1 MGPEDQHARRLQ
13 DGITTR
19 QTELRK
25 SEAAVATTASVL
37 EKRALVGKV
46 LIITGGAVVATRE
59 LASQLWGAGNT
70 GAAVA
75 YTLVGV
81 MISAVGALEAAFR
94 WEGRSSEMKA
104 LAAATRGTVR
114 KADSLWQRE
123 VPSAKDDAG
132 SVVALQRVMDLQDE
146 GLDTLHE
153 RAAGLGINITMELHG
168 DGPERDLGGPFYA

>member
-59 LASQLWGAGNT
+59 LASQLWAR
-70 GAAVA
+70 VI
-75 YTLVGV
+75 GV
-81 MISAVGALEAAFR
+81 RPLP
-94 WEGRSSEMKA
+94 
-104 LAAATRGTVR
+104 TR
-114 KADSLWQRE
+114 LW
-123 VPSAKDDAG
+123 VS
-132 SVVALQRVMDLQDE
+132 
-146 GLDTLHE
+146 
-153 RAAGLGINITMELHG
+153 
-168 DGPERDLGGPFYA
+168 

>member
-1 MGPEDQHARRLQ
+1 MGLNEQHARRLQ

-19 QTELRK
+19 QTELRQ
-25 SEAAVATTASVL
+25 SEAVVATAAYRL
-37 EKRALVGKV
+37 EKRALIGKV

-59 LASQLWGAGNT
+59 LASQLWGEGNT
-70 GAAVA
+70 AAAVA
-75 YTLVGV
+75 YTLIGV
-81 MISAVGALEAAFR
+81 TISAVGALEAAFR

-123 VPSAKDDAG
+123 VPSAKDDAS
-132 SVVALQRVMDLQDE
+132 SVIALQRVMDLQDE

-153 RAAGLGINITMELHG
+153 RAASLGMNITLELHG
-168 DGPERDLGGPFYA
+168 AGSEHDLGGPYLA